1 MVSFLNCA
9 LQAFV
14 SFSCVSCLMV
24 IVLCYSLFHNHSC
37 ALLLLVVVT
46 TISSSKPSS
55 PAAYEQK
62 KSLSKSSLPAANR
75 GRIARS
81 DLSKHAA
88 KSSVKSSLP
97 AANGGQSAGD
107 TTIVSGISP
116 NHQSK

>member
-1 MVSFLNCA
+1 MVKILHCA

-14 SFSCVSCLMV
+14 SFLCVTCLIV
-24 IVLCYSLFHNHSC
+24 IVPCYSLFCNHSC
-37 ALLLLVVVT
+37 ALLLLVVMT
-46 TISSSKPSS
+46 KISSSKPSS

-62 KSLSKSSLPAANR
+62 KSLSKSSSPAAY
-75 GRIARS
+75 GGGIACS

-107 TTIVSGISP
+107 IIIVSVVSP
-116 NHQSK
+116 NH